1 MEFSSYLQA
10 KKPERTWVLALANQ
24 ITESRETWTSER
36 VACTARQIRSTFAV
50 QCKPNMR
57 ANCMNQIARP
67 IKSTFRREIQTNGC
81 KGIGPALA
89 PRPETITLI
98 LVGARVLGH
107 SHCAKSRT
115 RAFRV
120 FTLKRLGRPR
130 ELKEARAEHIASNGD
145 TEAKGGQG

>member
-1 MEFSSYLQA
+1 M
-10 KKPERTWVLALANQ
+10 LALANQ

-50 QCKPNMR
+50 QCKPNMQ

-130 ELKEARAEHIASNGD
+130 ELKEARAEHIAPNGD
-145 TEAKGGQG
+145 TEAKGG

>member
-1 MEFSSYLQA
+1 M
-10 KKPERTWVLALANQ
+10 LALANQ

-50 QCKPNMR
+50 QCKPNMQ

-145 TEAKGGQG
+145 TEAKGG